1 MECILYHLGLIC
13 IQKKILDIISS
24 KKNLIYY
31 KTNKLNEVN
40 DWFVLVTK
48 NGEQKVYAIEFFSC
62 FLV

>member
-1 MECILYHLGLIC
+1 MYFVSFRFNLYTK
-13 IQKKILDIISS
+13 KKILDIISS

-48 NGEQKVYAIEFFSC
+48 NEEQKVYAIEFFSC